1 MAEQSLHILMTG
13 ASGFIGRAATAH
25 LESLGHRVTPLRRT
39 KGGQTLAGCWWDPEQ
54 GQCRIDSDSSFDAV
68 IHLAGENIAGRW
80 TETKKRQI
88 LESRRVGTRFLC
100 EKMVEWSRP
109 PKVLVSAS
117 GLGYYGDR
125 GAEVLTEES
134 SQGTGFLAEV
144 AQAWE
149 DATAPASAAGI
160 RVARMR
166 LGMVLDGRGGA
177 LPQML
182 TPFRLGL
189 GGRMG
194 HGRQYWSW
202 IALED
207 VPRVI
212 LRLVESDRYQ
222 GPVNAC
228 APEPVTNREF
238 TRILAGVM
246 HRPALIPAPAFALR
260 LVLGEMADGLLLAS
274 QRAQPA
280 RLLQGG
286 FEFLHPTLEGALRDA
301 LAVGGAR

>member
-1 MAEQSLHILMTG
+1 MTG

-25 LESLGHRVTPLRRT
+25 LESLGHRVTPLQRAT
-39 KGGQTLAGCWWDPEQ
+39 GAEAPLGCWWDPENFRC
-54 GQCRIDSDSSFDAV
+54 GMDPAIPYDAV
-68 IHLAGENIAGRW
+68 IHLAGENIACRW
-80 TETKKRQI
+80 TKAKKQVI

-100 EKMVEWSRP
+100 ETIAKWSHP
-109 PKVLVSAS
+109 PRVLVSAS

-125 GAEVLTEES
+125 GCEILTEES
-134 SQGTGFLAEV
+134 PCGTGFLSDV

-149 DATAPASAAGI
+149 DATAPVRDAGI
-160 RVARMR
+160 RVAHMR
-166 LGMVLDGRGGA
+166 LGMVLDGHGGA

-194 HGRQYWSW
+194 NGRQYWSW

-212 LRLVESDRYQ
+212 LRLLESDQYA
-222 GPVNAC
+222 GPVNVC
-228 APEPVTNREF
+228 APEPVTNLEF
-238 TRILAGVM
+238 TRILARVL

-260 LVLGEMADGLLLAS
+260 LALGEMADGLLLSS

-280 RLLQGG
+280 RLLNGD
-286 FEFLHPTLEGALRDA
+286 FKFLHPTLENTLRHLLSA
-301 LAVGGAR
+301 KTP

>member
-1 MAEQSLHILMTG
+1 MSEHSLQLLMTG
-13 ASGFIGRAATAH
+13 ANGFIGRAATAH
-25 LESLGHRVTPLRRT
+25 LESLGHHVTPLQRVH
-39 KGGQTLAGCWWDPEQ
+39 GAEAPLGCWWDPENLRS
-54 GQCRIDSDSSFDAV
+54 GMDSAIHFDAV

-100 EKMVEWSRP
+100 ETIAQWSHP
-109 PKVLVSAS
+109 PRVLVSAS

-125 GAEVLTEES
+125 GDELLTEGS
-134 SQGTGFLAEV
+134 SQGAGFLAAV

-149 DATAPASAAGI
+149 EATAPAQDAGI
-160 RVARMR
+160 RVAHIR

-182 TPFRLGL
+182 APFRLGL

-194 HGRQYWSW
+194 NGRQYWSW

-212 LRLVESDRYQ
+212 LRLLESDQCQ

-238 TRILAGVM
+238 TRVLARVL
-246 HRPALIPAPAFALR
+246 HRPALLPAPAFALR
-260 LVLGEMADGLLLAS
+260 LALGEMADGLLLSS

-280 RLLQGG
+280 RLLNGG
-286 FEFLHPTLEGALRDA
+286 FQFLHPTLEDALRHLLSA
-301 LAVGGAR
+301 KSL

>member
-1 MAEQSLHILMTG
+1 MTG

-25 LESLGHRVTPLRRT
+25 LESMGHRVTPLQRPT
-39 KGGQTLAGCWWDPEQ
+39 GAEAPPGCWWDPEHS
-54 GQCRIDSDSSFDAV
+54 QCCIDAVTPFDGV

-80 TETKKRQI
+80 TAAKKRQI
-88 LESRRVGTRFLC
+88 LESRRVGTKFLC
-100 EKMVEWSRP
+100 ETMVRWNHP
-109 PKVLVSAS
+109 PRVLVSAS

-125 GAEVLTEES
+125 GAEILSEES
-134 SQGTGFLAEV
+134 LRGTGFLSDV
-144 AQAWE
+144 AQVWE
-149 DATAPASAAGI
+149 EATAPAETAGI
-160 RVARMR
+160 RVVNLR

-194 HGRQYWSW
+194 NGRQYWSW

-207 VPRVI
+207 VARVI
-212 LRLVESDRYQ
+212 SHLLESDQYA

-238 TRILAGVM
+238 TRVLAGVL

-260 LVLGEMADGLLLAS
+260 LALGKMADGLLLAS
-274 QRAQPA
+274 QRAQPV
-280 RLLQGG
+280 RLLNGG
-286 FEFLHPTLEGALRDA
+286 FEFLHPTLEGALRHA
-301 LAVGGAR
+301 ISSRA